1 MTPLRCRRSDA
12 SPHFDLPV
20 SRLCA
25 LESRWWKGW
34 RYFMVLHRM
43 VRCSQA
49 INLCAAGMETSSD
62 GSYLVCAEGPPFL
75 PLVQWIKR
83 TASLDIPMVN
93 LPSLQQLRFLCALAE
108 QCHFGRAAESCAVTQ
123 STLSGGIKELEARLG
138 VTLFERSH
146 RHVMLTPLGKEIA
159 TRAQRLLV
167 DAEELVGLARNA
179 QEPLSGPLRFGV
191 IPTVGPYVLPSLLQ
205 HLGTALPK
213 LKLYVR
219 EAPTPVLLDKLAAGE
234 LDILLVAIPYELG
247 DVEAM
252 EIAEDPIVV
261 AMPRNH
267 PLGHRKAVGRD
278 DLAREQLLL
287 IEDGHC
293 LRSHSL
299 QACRIVDPIRNEV
312 FQATSLRT
320 LIQMVAAELGI
331 TLMPQIAVES
341 ELASTRNVVIRP
353 LSPDKPFR
361 TLVLAWRPT
370 TSRGAEFRM
379 LGNLIRECLTGTK
392 RAFAPD
398 QDTEA
403 LPAR

>member
-1 MTPLRCRRSDA
+1 
-12 SPHFDLPV
+12 
-20 SRLCA
+20 
-25 LESRWWKGW
+25 
-34 RYFMVLHRM
+34 MV
-43 VRCSQA
+43 
-49 INLCAAGMETSSD
+49 I
-62 GSYLVCAEGPPFL
+62 
-75 PLVQWIKR
+75 
-83 TASLDIPMVN
+83 

-123 STLSGGIKELEARLG
+123 STLSGGIKELETRLG
-138 VTLFERSH
+138 VMLFERSH
-146 RHVMLTPLGKEIA
+146 RQVMLTPLGKEIA

-167 DAEELVGLARNA
+167 DAEELVGLAHNV

-191 IPTVGPYVLPSLLQ
+191 IPTVGPYVLPSLLKQ
-205 HLGTALPK
+205 LGTALPK
-213 LKLYVR
+213 LKLHVR
-219 EAPTPVLLDKLAAGE
+219 EAPTPVLLDKLAGGE
-234 LDILLVAIPYELG
+234 LDILLVAIPYGLG

-267 PLGHRKAVGRD
+267 PLRCHKVVSHD

-299 QACRIVDPIRNEV
+299 QACRIVDPVRNEV

-320 LIQMVAAELGI
+320 LVQMVDAELGI

-341 ELASTRNVVIRP
+341 ELASTRNVAIRR
-353 LSPDKPFR
+353 LAPDRPFR

-370 TSRGAEFRM
+370 SSRSAEFRM
-379 LGNLIRECLTGTK
+379 LGNLFRECLAGTK
-392 RAFAPD
+392 RTFAPD
-398 QDTEA
+398 QDTKA

>member
-1 MTPLRCRRSDA
+1 M
-12 SPHFDLPV
+12 
-20 SRLCA
+20 
-25 LESRWWKGW
+25 
-34 RYFMVLHRM
+34 
-43 VRCSQA
+43 A
-49 INLCAAGMETSSD
+49 I
-62 GSYLVCAEGPPFL
+62 
-75 PLVQWIKR
+75 
-83 TASLDIPMVN
+83 
-93 LPSLQQLRFLCALAE
+93 LPSLRQLRFLCALAE

-146 RHVMLTPLGKEIA
+146 RRVMLTPLGKEIA

-179 QEPLSGPLRFGV
+179 QEPLSGPFRFGI
-191 IPTVGPYVLPSLLQ
+191 IPTVGPYVLPSLLP

-219 EAPTPVLLDKLAAGE
+219 EAPTAALLDKLAGGE

-252 EIAEDPIVV
+252 EITEDPIVV

-267 PLGHRKAVGRD
+267 PLRHHKVVSRD

-299 QACRIVDPIRNEV
+299 QACQIVDPVRNEV

-320 LIQMVAAELGI
+320 LVQMVAAELGI
-331 TLMPQIAVES
+331 TLMPRQAVPYPGPS
-341 ELASTRNVVIRP
+341 LAADN
-353 LSPDKPFR
+353 
-361 TLVLAWRPT
+361 LARRR
-370 TSRGAEFRM
+370 S
-379 LGNLIRECLTGTK
+379 
-392 RAFAPD
+392 
-398 QDTEA
+398 QD
-403 LPAR
+403 ARKS

>member
-1 MTPLRCRRSDA
+1 MT
-12 SPHFDLPV
+12 
-20 SRLCA
+20 
-25 LESRWWKGW
+25 
-34 RYFMVLHRM
+34 
-43 VRCSQA
+43 
-49 INLCAAGMETSSD
+49 I
-62 GSYLVCAEGPPFL
+62 
-75 PLVQWIKR
+75 
-83 TASLDIPMVN
+83 

-123 STLSGGIKELEARLG
+123 STLSEGIKELEARLG

-146 RHVMLTPLGKEIA
+146 RHVMLTPVGEVIA

-167 DAEELVGLARNA
+167 NAEELVGWARNA
-179 QEPLSGPLRFGV
+179 QEPLSGPLRFGI
-191 IPTVGPYVLPSLLQ
+191 IPTVGPYVLPSLLRQ
-205 HLGTALPK
+205 LGTSLPK

-219 EAPTPVLLDKLAAGE
+219 EAPTAVLLDRLAGGE
-234 LDILLVAIPYELG
+234 LDILLVAIPYQLG
-247 DVEAM
+247 DVEVM
-252 EIAEDPIVV
+252 EITEDPIVV

-267 PLGHRKAVGRD
+267 PLCYHKVISRD

-299 QACRIVDPIRNEV
+299 QACRIVDPVRNEV

-320 LIQMVAAELGI
+320 LVQMVAAELGI
-331 TLMPQIAVES
+331 TLMPQIAVDS
-341 ELASTRNVVIRP
+341 ELASTCNVVVRP
-353 LSPDKPFR
+353 LSPDRPFR

-379 LGNLIRECLTGTK
+379 FGNIVRECLTGST

-398 QDTEA
+398 HDFEA
-403 LPAR
+403 LATR

>member
-1 MTPLRCRRSDA
+1 M
-12 SPHFDLPV
+12 
-20 SRLCA
+20 
-25 LESRWWKGW
+25 
-34 RYFMVLHRM
+34 
-43 VRCSQA
+43 A
-49 INLCAAGMETSSD
+49 I
-62 GSYLVCAEGPPFL
+62 
-75 PLVQWIKR
+75 
-83 TASLDIPMVN
+83 

-123 STLSGGIKELEARLG
+123 STLSGGIKELESRLG

-146 RHVMLTPLGKEIA
+146 RHVMLTPVGKEIA
-159 TRAQRLLV
+159 TRALRPPLGAERL
-167 DAEELVGLARNA
+167 AAWARSVQA
-179 QEPLSGPLRFGV
+179 PAAGPLRFGI
-191 IPTVGPYVLPSLLQ
+191 IPTVGPYVLPSLLS

-213 LKLYVR
+213 LELYVR
-219 EAPTPVLLDKLAAGE
+219 EAPTAVLLDKLAGGE

-247 DVEAM
+247 DVETM
-252 EIAEDPIVV
+252 EIAQDPIVV
-261 AMPRNH
+261 AIPSNH
-267 PLGHRKAVGRD
+267 PLRHHKVVSRD

-299 QACRIVDPIRNEV
+299 QACRIVDPVRNEI

-320 LIQMVAAELGI
+320 LVQMVAAELGI
-331 TLMPQIAVES
+331 TLVPKIAVDS

-370 TSRGAEFRM
+370 TSRGAEFRL

-392 RAFAPD
+392 RAIAPD
-398 QDTEA
+398 HDIEA
-403 LPAR
+403 LAAP

>member
-1 MTPLRCRRSDA
+1 
-12 SPHFDLPV
+12 
-20 SRLCA
+20 
-25 LESRWWKGW
+25 
-34 RYFMVLHRM
+34 MV
-43 VRCSQA
+43 
-49 INLCAAGMETSSD
+49 T
-62 GSYLVCAEGPPFL
+62 
-75 PLVQWIKR
+75 
-83 TASLDIPMVN
+83 
-93 LPSLQQLRFLCALAE
+93 LPSLQQLRFLCAVAE

-146 RHVMLTPLGKEIA
+146 RRVMLTPLGKEIA

-167 DAEELVGLARNA
+167 DAEELVGLAHNA
-179 QEPLSGPLRFGV
+179 QEPLAGPLRFGV
-191 IPTVGPYVLPSLLQ
+191 IPTVGPYVLPSLLP
-205 HLGTALPK
+205 HLGAALPQ

-234 LDILLVAIPYELG
+234 LDILLAAVPYGLG

-252 EIAEDPIVV
+252 EIADDPIVV

-267 PLGHRKAVGRD
+267 PLRYQKVVSHD

-293 LRSHSL
+293 LRSQSL
-299 QACRIVDPIRNEV
+299 QACRIVDPVRNEV

-320 LIQMVAAELGI
+320 LVQMVDAELGI
-331 TLMPQIAVES
+331 TLMPEIAVES
-341 ELASTRNVVIRP
+341 ELASSRNVVIRR

-370 TSRGAEFRM
+370 SSRSAEFRM
-379 LGNLIRECLTGTK
+379 LGNLIGECLAGTK

-398 QDTEA
+398 RNTRA
-403 LPAR
+403 LQAR

>member
-1 MTPLRCRRSDA
+1 MP
-12 SPHFDLPV
+12 
-20 SRLCA
+20 
-25 LESRWWKGW
+25 
-34 RYFMVLHRM
+34 
-43 VRCSQA
+43 
-49 INLCAAGMETSSD
+49 I
-62 GSYLVCAEGPPFL
+62 
-75 PLVQWIKR
+75 
-83 TASLDIPMVN
+83 

-138 VTLFERSH
+138 ITLFERNH

-167 DAEELVGLARNA
+167 DAEELAGLAHNA
-179 QEPLSGPLRFGV
+179 QQPLSGPLRFGV
-191 IPTVGPYVLPSLLQ
+191 IPTVGPYVLPSLLS
-205 HLGTALPK
+205 HLGTALPN

-219 EAPTPVLLDKLAAGE
+219 EAPTSVLLDKLAGGE
-234 LDILLVAIPYELG
+234 LDILLAAIPYELG

-252 EIAEDPIVV
+252 EIAKDPIVV

-267 PLGHRKAVGRD
+267 PLSRHKAVGRD
-278 DLAREQLLL
+278 ELAREQLLL

-293 LRSHSL
+293 LRSHTL
-299 QACRIVDPIRNEV
+299 QACRIVDPVRNEI

-331 TLMPQIAVES
+331 TLMPQIAVAS

-361 TLVLAWRPT
+361 TLVLAWRA
-370 TSRGAEFRM
+370 TSARGAEFRM
-379 LGNLIRECLTGTK
+379 LGNLIRECLTVTK
-392 RAFAPD
+392 SACAPD
-398 QDTEA
+398 QDTETS
-403 LPAR
+403 PAG

>member
-1 MTPLRCRRSDA
+1 M
-12 SPHFDLPV
+12 
-20 SRLCA
+20 
-25 LESRWWKGW
+25 
-34 RYFMVLHRM
+34 
-43 VRCSQA
+43 
-49 INLCAAGMETSSD
+49 
-62 GSYLVCAEGPPFL
+62 
-75 PLVQWIKR
+75 
-83 TASLDIPMVN
+83 
-93 LPSLQQLRFLCALAE
+93 
-108 QCHFGRAAESCAVTQ
+108 
-123 STLSGGIKELEARLG
+123 
-138 VTLFERSH
+138 
-146 RHVMLTPLGKEIA
+146 
-159 TRAQRLLV
+159 
-167 DAEELVGLARNA
+167 ARNA

-191 IPTVGPYVLPSLLQ
+191 IPTIGPYVLPSLLQ

-267 PLGHRKAVGRD
+267 PLGHRKVVGRD

-353 LSPDKPFR
+353 LSPDKPSR

-379 LGNLIRECLTGTK
+379 LGNLIRECLIAAKTACTPG
-392 RAFAPD
+392 PD
-398 QDTEA
+398 NED
-403 LPAR
+403 LPGR

>member
-1 MTPLRCRRSDA
+1 
-12 SPHFDLPV
+12 
-20 SRLCA
+20 
-25 LESRWWKGW
+25 
-34 RYFMVLHRM
+34 MV
-43 VRCSQA
+43 
-49 INLCAAGMETSSD
+49 I
-62 GSYLVCAEGPPFL
+62 
-75 PLVQWIKR
+75 
-83 TASLDIPMVN
+83 

-138 VTLFERSH
+138 TPLFERGH
-146 RHVMLTPLGKEIA
+146 RHVMLTPLGREIA
-159 TRAQRLLV
+159 ARAQRLLV

-191 IPTVGPYVLPSLLQ
+191 IPTVGPYVLPSLLA

-219 EAPTPVLLDKLAAGE
+219 EAQTAVLLDKLAGGE
-234 LDILLVAIPYELG
+234 LDTMLVAIPYDLG

-267 PLGHRKAVGRD
+267 PLGRHKMVGHD
-278 DLAREQLLL
+278 DLAHEQLLL

-293 LRSHSL
+293 LRGHSL
-299 QACRIVDPIRNEV
+299 QACRIVDPDRNEV

-320 LIQMVAAELGI
+320 LVQMVAAELGI
-331 TLMPQIAVES
+331 TLMPQIAVDS

-353 LSPDKPFR
+353 LYPDRPFR
-361 TLVLAWRPT
+361 TLVLAWRST
-370 TSRGAEFRM
+370 SSRGAEFRM
-379 LGNLIRECLTGTK
+379 LGNLIRGCLTGTK

-398 QDTEA
+398 QETEA
-403 LPAR
+403 LSAR

>member
-1 MTPLRCRRSDA
+1 M
-12 SPHFDLPV
+12 
-20 SRLCA
+20 
-25 LESRWWKGW
+25 
-34 RYFMVLHRM
+34 
-43 VRCSQA
+43 A
-49 INLCAAGMETSSD
+49 I
-62 GSYLVCAEGPPFL
+62 
-75 PLVQWIKR
+75 
-83 TASLDIPMVN
+83 

-138 VTLFERSH
+138 ITLFERSH

-191 IPTVGPYVLPSLLQ
+191 IPTVGPYVLPSLLP

-219 EAPTPVLLDKLAAGE
+219 EAPTTVLLEKLAGGE
-234 LDILLVAIPYELG
+234 LDILLAAIPYELG
-247 DVEAM
+247 DLEAM
-252 EIAEDPIVV
+252 EIAKDPIVV

-267 PLGHRKAVGRD
+267 PLGGHKVVDRD

-299 QACRIVDPIRNEV
+299 QACRIVDPVRNEV

-331 TLMPQIAVES
+331 TLMPQIAVAS

-353 LSPDKPFR
+353 LSPNKPFR

-370 TSRGAEFRM
+370 SARGAEFRM
-379 LGNLIRECLTGTK
+379 LGNLIRQCLAGTT
-392 RAFAPD
+392 RACAPNR
-398 QDTEA
+398 DTEA
-403 LPAR
+403 LPAC